1 MMKKSK
7 CVGIVWKR
15 LVKAVF
21 IFYHALDNQF
31 LELNKNE
38 KCIVSTLA
46 EKVLDQKI
54 KGENLD
60 VLGLVVSSSLE

>member
-1 MMKKSK
+1 
-7 CVGIVWKR
+7 

-60 VLGLVVSSSLE
+60 VLGLVVPSNLE